1 MKLNLSVESELLTKR
16 TNKLTHE
23 SDDVSLQETELVV
36 STGQIGV
43 QSPGELCVPT
53 WTSVRDRH

>member
-1 MKLNLSVESELLTKR
+1 MRPNLSVESALPTKR

-43 QSPGELCVPT
+43 QRPGELCVPP